1 MTDELTGYAELI
13 EIINVLPTLVR
24 EKRRRLGL
32 TLRQAEAQC
41 GGGQTTLHR
50 YEKRETI
57 SQEGLVALLRWVGAP
72 DPPAEPHATVT
83 E

>member
-13 EIINVLPTLVR
+13 GIIDVLPTLVR

-41 GGGQTTLHR
+41 GVGLTTLHR

-57 SQEGLVALLRWVGAP
+57 SQEGLVALLRWIGTP
-72 DPPAEPHATVT
+72 DPPAEPHAAVT